1 MMSKHNKKRNVGL
14 VYQQVLRRAAEAA
27 VDGDKAHANE
37 CIALLEKH
45 FMQGTE
51 LYKEHRLFR
60 SILDT
65 HGVDTH
71 MSDRVLAIAK
81 EVSRSIDPDT
91 IARQKGAFINEAN
104 RMFGKGVL
112 FDTQVENYRGLAT
125 VQLLINEWRHPGT
138 LSPDE
143 TAIFENRLQSYM
155 MSNTTPEVIQKEER
169 VDDLTV
175 SMFQKRFDESYG
187 TKLNAAQKEFVVAI
201 AFDNNELVNSMIAE
215 AKSHAVN
222 LLDARMRRESN
233 QMLIERHESV
243 RRNIINFECSDE
255 ESRVKAMTLF
265 SLIEELENEDV

>member
-1 MMSKHNKKRNVGL
+1 MSKHNKKRNVGI

-27 VDGDKAHANE
+27 VDGDKEHANE
-37 CIALLEKH
+37 CISLLGRH
-45 FMQGTE
+45 FRQGTE

-65 HGVDTH
+65 HGVDTQ
-71 MSDRVLAIAK
+71 MASRVLSIAK
-81 EVSRSIDPDT
+81 EVSRSIDSDE
-91 IARQKGAFINEAN
+91 IGKQKGAFINEAN

-112 FDTQVENYRGLAT
+112 FDTHVENYRGLAT

-138 LSPDE
+138 LGADE
-143 TAIFENRLQSYM
+143 TAIFEDRLQSYM
-155 MSNTTPEVIQKEER
+155 MTATSPEVLQREER

-187 TKLNAAQKEFVVAI
+187 AKLNAAQKEFVVAI
-201 AFDNNELVNSMIAE
+201 AFDNSELVDKMISE
-215 AKSHAVN
+215 AKAKAVD
-222 LLDARMRRESN
+222 LLDARVRRESN
-233 QMLIERHESV
+233 QMLIERHGSV